1 MDSEKQMSVLL
12 ADDDASLRAA
22 IGIMLREAGYAFF
35 EAADGRTALT
45 LFDAIRPDLVIL
57 DVMMG
62 ALSGFEVCAAIR
74 MRQRE
79 TPVLFL
85 SAKNEIV
92 DKKDG
97 FRAGGDDYLV
107 KPFNEEELLL
117 RVEALLKR
125 ARRAA
130 PPFSTEVAK
139 MSVGDLSIDLLR
151 HEVRIG
157 DKRIELTPKEFGILA
172 ALAEHPGEVFSRE
185 DLVGK
190 VWEEGYTAD
199 SISIPVY
206 VHRIREKIEQEPTN
220 PQYLQTVWRVGYRLG
235 D

>member
-22 IGIMLREAGYAFF
+22 IGIMLREAGYTFF
-35 EAADGRTALT
+35 EAADGHTALT

-62 ALSGFEVCAAIR
+62 AFSGFEVCAAIR

-125 ARRAA
+125 AHRAA
-130 PPFSTEVAK
+130 PSFSTGVAK
-139 MSVGDLSIDLLR
+139 MSVGDLCIDPLR

-185 DLVGK
+185 DLVDK
-190 VWEEGYTAD
+190 VWGEGYTAD

-220 PQYLQTVWRVGYRLG
+220 PRYLQTVWRVGYRLG

>member
-22 IGIMLREAGYAFF
+22 IGIMLREAGYMFF
-35 EAADGRTALT
+35 EAADGHTALT
-45 LFDAIRPDLVIL
+45 LFDAVRPDLVIL

-62 ALSGFEVCAAIR
+62 ALSGFEVCTAIR

-125 ARRAA
+125 AHRAA
-130 PPFSTEVAK
+130 PSFSTGVAK
-139 MSVGDLSIDLLR
+139 MSVGDLCIDPLR

-185 DLVGK
+185 DLVDK
-190 VWEEGYTAD
+190 VWGEGYTAD

-220 PQYLQTVWRVGYRLG
+220 PRYLQTVWRVGYRLG